1 MGQGFVLHLASSVLK
16 LRIIPSICLYCSPN
30 HTTPKSRCVTEPHT
44 CSFSMASILL
54 FKAATF
60 EKMVLF
66 SFNDIT
72 AKLSISL
79 TTNKFP
85 QKPTVC
91 VF

>member
-1 MGQGFVLHLASSVLK
+1 
-16 LRIIPSICLYCSPN
+16 
-30 HTTPKSRCVTEPHT
+30 
-44 CSFSMASILL
+44 MAWILL

-66 SFNDIT
+66 SFNDIM